1 MRSIFLII
9 IMSSVFCLTN
19 IASPQAAAQSDDQIA
34 TGLAVWVRAPGGAIQ
49 DLFSSASGAPQFAIG
64 YRGNRYGLGFGVGFT
79 AARVSDEDSFT
90 NSSSKQESKLTT
102 FQLGP
107 SGWLDIWHSEDD
119 RTRAHVA
126 STVSIGRFSVS
137 EKDEFSFVGQPT
149 EVNESK
155 TSGTVIGIRVGLGG
169 ELFLHEH
176 FALGFE
182 VGFQGIFVRDI
193 EDDVSSNQ
201 SVSLGANGAYSALRL
216 MLVF

>member
-1 MRSIFLII
+1 MRSIFLI
-9 IMSSVFCLTN
+9 VVLVLCLTN
-19 IASPQAAAQSDDQIA
+19 IASPQAAAQSDAPIA

-49 DLFSSASGAPQFAIG
+49 DLFSSAAGAPQFAIG

-79 AARVSDEDSFT
+79 AVRISDEDSFAD
-90 NSSSKQESKLTT
+90 SRSKQESTLTM

-119 RTRAHVA
+119 RTRAHLA
-126 STVSIGRFSVS
+126 ATVSIGRFSVS
-137 EKDEFSFVGQPT
+137 EKDEFSFGGQPAQ
-149 EVNESK
+149 VNESEAN
-155 TSGTVIGIRVGLGG
+155 GTLIGIRIGIGG
-169 ELFLHEH
+169 EHFLHEH

-182 VGFQGIFVRDI
+182 AGFQGIFVRDI

-201 SVSLGANGAYSALRL
+201 SISLGANGAYSALRL

>member
-1 MRSIFLII
+1 MRSIILII
-9 IMSSVFCLTN
+9 SSVLCLTN
-19 IASPQAAAQSDDQIA
+19 IASPQAAEQSDDQIA

-64 YRGNRYGLGFGVGFT
+64 YRGHRYGLGFGVGFT
-79 AARVSDEDSFT
+79 AASVSDEDSFT
-90 NSSSKQESKLTT
+90 NSSSKQESNLTT

-107 SGWLDIWHSEDD
+107 SGWLDIWHSEDN
-119 RTRAHVA
+119 RTSAHLA
-126 STVSIGRFSVS
+126 ATVSIGRFSVS
-137 EKDEFSFVGQPT
+137 EKDEFSFGGQPT

-155 TSGTVIGIRVGLGG
+155 ASGTLFGIRVGFGG
-169 ELFLHEH
+169 EHFLHEH

-182 VGFQGIFVRDI
+182 AGFQGVFVRDI

-201 SVSLGANGAYSALRL
+201 SISLGANGAYSALRI